1 MTAQDTTVSNTV
13 RIIYLTCA
21 VHKHEENIG
30 LPAIASLPALGP
42 GHPHPPAERGPSL
55 ESIYRVSLTV
65 DLCEGNKIISL
76 KKFIS
81 PQPVGAPRKEKKSG
95 ALGTCPVC
103 PLVKT
108 ALPTYQTIIQSCT
121 SAVSL
126 HRRLRTL
133 RSLPAFDASGLQH
146 GTRRPQREFRN
157 VKPVLP
163 SGRSL

>member
-21 VHKHEENIG
+21 VQCTSTRHEENIG

-42 GHPHPPAERGPSL
+42 GHPPAERGTSL
-55 ESIYRVSLTV
+55 ESIHRVSLTV
-65 DLCEGNKIISL
+65 DLCEGNKIISF

-81 PQPVGAPRKEKKSG
+81 PQPVGARRKEKKSG

-133 RSLPAFDASGLQH
+133 RYPHLMPPGCSTAPA
-146 GTRRPQREFRN
+146 
-157 VKPVLP
+157 
-163 SGRSL
+163 GRSANSAT